1 MTMQGELRSMD
12 VAALIQLNC
21 QDRKTAQL
29 TLHQADQT
37 ATIYFKDGEV
47 IAASLGSTQGEEAV
61 YQLLNWQEGNF
72 ALEPDIEPP
81 AITINRSW
89 SGLLLEGAKRLDED
103 GQPNSELL
111 NDSLTKSQENNP
123 MAKKKSEILAD
134 SLTELLRGS
143 SDIEGAAIVGTDG
156 LVYSANVPQRAL
168 DENMVGASSAAI
180 LGLSKRSTSQLKR
193 GNFKQVLI
201 QGDGGNIIVTDL
213 NQDTLLVGL
222 TSANVNLGMA
232 FAEVRAMTDKLRS
245 VL

>member
-1 MTMQGELRSMD
+1 LSSQNDFS
-12 VAALIQLNC
+12 
-21 QDRKTAQL
+21 DRL
-29 TLHQADQT
+29 
-37 ATIYFKDGEV
+37 
-47 IAASLGSTQGEEAV
+47 
-61 YQLLNWQEGNF
+61 
-72 ALEPDIEPP
+72 LEPDIEPP